1 MKPKKYLRT
10 HRLEVRVDQTEM
22 QEIIAKSHLYARGS
36 VSDFVRLACLNY
48 RPIKKVKVGK

>member
-1 MKPKKYLRT
+1 MKDKKYNRGIIL
-10 HRLEVRVDQTEM
+10 HVRVDQTEM
-22 QEIIAKSHLYARGS
+22 HEINTKSHLYARGS